1 MFRRCPSCKRLFQAE
16 EVKREQLGDAYE
28 VQVLDGTRAYPKFER
43 VENFRITYKCK
54 SCGYEW
60 TDVSEK
66 AIHDHLYLHKP

>member
-1 MFRRCPSCKRLFQAE
+1 MFRSCPSCKRLFQTE
-16 EVKREQLGDAYE
+16 EVKREQLGAYE
-28 VQVLDGTRAYPKFER
+28 FQGQDYRGNPTVEH

-66 AIHDHLYLHKP
+66 TLHDHLYLHKP

>member
-1 MFRRCPSCKRLFQAE
+1 MFRRCPFCKHLLVAE
-16 EVKREQLGDAYE
+16 EVKREQLGNPYE
-28 VQVLDGTRAYPKFER
+28 VQVQDARGDPTFER

-66 AIHDHLYLHKP
+66 TLHDYFYLHRP